1 MHKHTESPYAAPSQL
16 SPNSR
21 NRYSMTLGEEREIKK
36 SGSPE
41 PELLVENMVSIAP
54 RDQLIKSIIRSLGA
68 VQRERL

>member
-36 SGSPE
+36 PLSDYPHKDKNSVGTGKNTSAHKHTSNTFA
-41 PELLVENMVSIAP
+41 LLHTT
-54 RDQLIKSIIRSLGA
+54 
-68 VQRERL
+68 